1 MLAGEGLIA
10 GPNAE
15 TNLDMDAVFRDQ
27 ERVAVLNCN
36 FLKPRN
42 ESLKYIVLN
51 MWLRLIFRK
60 RDENSRLPGAPRN
73 PRAKDIAPSV
83 IGNAQYKQEVKALQA
98 TVYEIATRGGS
109 RRIMYDVGIDAETE

>member
-1 MLAGEGLIA
+1 
-10 GPNAE
+10 
-15 TNLDMDAVFRDQ
+15 MDAVFRDQ

-60 RDENSRLPGAPRN
+60 RDENSGF
-73 PRAKDIAPSV
+73 PRA
-83 IGNAQYKQEVKALQA
+83 LL
-98 TVYEIATRGGS
+98 EIRELKILPRRSSETLSTS
-109 RRIMYDVGIDAETE
+109 RR